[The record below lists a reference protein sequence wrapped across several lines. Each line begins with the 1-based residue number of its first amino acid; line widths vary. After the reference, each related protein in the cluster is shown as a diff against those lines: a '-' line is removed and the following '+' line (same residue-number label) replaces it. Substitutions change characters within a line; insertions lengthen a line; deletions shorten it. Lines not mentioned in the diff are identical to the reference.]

1 MSIHVSLG
9 GPPWVVCFTAHGV
22 LLPPA
27 FITVWMTPLA
37 KWICTARCSSADCTA
52 LSWHWYVCV
61 APSPTRMWRPLTRL
75 ACAQAPN
82 PDFRQ
87 SRALTERLSQLQRE
101 ARIVDAKKAVTNLFI
116 ALKVGFR
123 SPACHGLPSIPR
135 ACWHQKRAAI
145 VKDVS
150 TDMVRLNFDSMG
162 YVDDSIQRGMSTRDV
177 RGVRLSVRSRAFSH

>member
-123 SPACHGLPSIPR
+123 SPACHGLPSHNTTCLLASETCGDCQGR
-135 ACWHQKRAAI
+135 
-145 VKDVS
+145 
-150 TDMVRLNFDSMG
+150 
-162 YVDDSIQRGMSTRDV
+162 
-177 RGVRLSVRSRAFSH
+177 